1 MFSIFISRIK
11 IYSIKLLLATTSL
24 APMVVIYGLSRLEA
38 DWSVTHLIRFI
49 ICLLLF
55 LLMVVGCWAILNHF
69 EKKSRKHFIYIKEIE
84 RKDHDILVYLFIFLL
99 PFIRSDSSIIGSQ
112 PITTVVCILIILI
125 VIADVGAYN
134 FNPTLRLLQYHIY
147 SISTRNAKGIL
158 IAATEDVL
166 YGSDIELKVVTLSHN
181 YKIYMHTRR
190 MNV

>member
-1 MFSIFISRIK
+1 MFSIFIGRIK
-11 IYSIKLLLATTSL
+11 IFFIKLFLAMTSL

-38 DWSVTHLIRFI
+38 DWSVIHFI
-49 ICLLLF
+49 HFILCLLLF
-55 LLMVVGCWAILNHF
+55 ILMVVGCWAILNYF
-69 EKKSRKHFIYIKEIE
+69 EKKSRKHFIHIKEIE
-84 RKDHDILVYLFIFLL
+84 RKDHDVLVYLFIFLL

-134 FNPTLRLLQYHIY
+134 FNPILRLLQYHIY

-166 YGSDIELKVVTLSHN
+166 YGNNIELKVVTLSHN